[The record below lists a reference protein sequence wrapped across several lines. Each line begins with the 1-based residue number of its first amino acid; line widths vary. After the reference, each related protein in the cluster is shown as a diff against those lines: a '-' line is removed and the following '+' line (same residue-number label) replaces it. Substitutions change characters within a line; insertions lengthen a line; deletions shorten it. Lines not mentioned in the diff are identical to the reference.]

1 MDDQNLLDTDWIK
14 GEIRMKKTSLGTIIG
29 ITLSTSAHAGFTVNA
44 SEVGN
49 DVVLI
54 GNGTLDLGMW
64 ENFGNVGGDISGQIQ
79 SARVFLGVD
88 AFNTDI
94 YGSPVNFTGPSSIDA
109 IANGA
114 DSASGDALGF
124 DFSGSGAIYLP
135 DTFVS
140 GSPLSNTTTFLN
152 ESFDTMGLVSGS
164 SYTWTWD
171 TPTGGQDFFTINI
184 VPAPSVLAM
193 LGLGGIAAGRRRR

>member
-1 MDDQNLLDTDWIK
+1 LTCPPKPSPLFYSSIFVEWAYL
-14 GEIRMKKTSLGTIIG
+14 E
-29 ITLSTSAHAGFTVNA
+29 
-44 SEVGN
+44 
-49 DVVLI
+49 
-54 GNGTLDLGMW
+54 GNGTLNLGLW
-64 ENFGNVGGDISGQIQ
+64 ENFGSIGGDISGQVQ

-94 YGSPVNFTGPSSIDA
+94 YGSPANFTGPSSINA
-109 IANGA
+109 LATAA

-124 DFSGSGAIYLP
+124 DFSGNSAFYLP
-135 DTFVS
+135 SGFAS
-140 GSPLSNTTTFLN
+140 GSLISNTTTFLDD
-152 ESFDTMGLVSGS
+152 SFDSMGLVSGS

-184 VPAPSVLAM
+184 VPASSVLAL